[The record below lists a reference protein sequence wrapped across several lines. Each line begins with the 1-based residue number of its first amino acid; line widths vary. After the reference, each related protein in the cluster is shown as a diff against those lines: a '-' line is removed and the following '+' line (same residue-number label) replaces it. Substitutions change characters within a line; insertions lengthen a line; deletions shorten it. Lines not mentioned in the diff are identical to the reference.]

1 MAERARAKAKPKA
14 AKGKKPDVPA
24 GATGSR
30 GKVAKTKSAKIGDNS
45 GKVDP
50 ALVAMHNEKL
60 NEIEIREKKARDKL
74 NQIVGER
81 RAAYAVVKQDGIA
94 VDDFKLA
101 RELDKRDH
109 GEVITGY
116 ANVGEYLAAIKSPL
130 STQMDLFANIQIPLP
145 ANATLAGTQAYKSG
159 LDRDTNPF
167 KPGTD
172 EFVNYDE
179 AWLAAQNATAQEMS
193 EASVN

>member
-1 MAERARAKAKPKA
+1 MAERAKSKTATKKAKKGPKGGQA
-14 AKGKKPDVPA
+14 
-24 GATGSR
+24 SR
-30 GKVAKTKSAKIGDNS
+30 GKVAKTDSKPGAGHNSGKSDPTVVRMHHEKIDDIETRVKSAKTKYDQ
-45 GKVDP
+45 
-50 ALVAMHNEKL
+50 L
-60 NEIEIREKKARDKL
+60 R
-74 NQIVGER
+74 GELR
-81 RAAYAVVKQDGIA
+81 SAYAVVKQDGIA

-130 STQMDLFANIQIPLP
+130 STQMDLFANISIPLP

-159 LDRDTNPF
+159 MDRDTNPF

-172 EFVNYDE
+172 EFANYDG
-179 AWLAAQNATAQEMS
+179 AWLAAQTATAGEMG
-193 EASVN
+193 ENAVN